1 MGDNQRDRELGM
13 DHPITRRDFLDGV
26 AVAVGGA
33 VIAMHAPSMTARVK
47 TSPNYPPALTGL
59 RGDQANVYE
68 IAHKLRDGKAW
79 DSLGSPESSGEA
91 YDLVVV
97 GAGISGLAAAHFYRK
112 RFGKNSRI
120 LLLDSH
126 DDFGGH
132 ARRDEFEVDGRIVL
146 ANGGTQS
153 IESPDE
159 YSKVAKELFEELG
172 IEVQKFYKDY
182 DTKLYANFTT
192 GCFFDKETFGSDTML
207 TGMGKKPWAEFLT
220 KAPLSD
226 AARKDIVRVYTE
238 KKNYLPGL
246 TREQKIALLKK
257 ISMAE
262 FLTKYCKATPEVLP
276 FFQKLPHDLFAV
288 GIDAISAY
296 GCHMNGDDY
305 GSFTYP
311 GFDGLDL
318 GPEEKEEPYIFHF
331 PDGNASV
338 ARLLV
343 RSLIPDAMPGK
354 TMEDVV
360 TAKADYGALDG
371 ESHSVRMR
379 LQSTVVHAKQS
390 SRTSGEVNVSYVRD
404 AKLQTVAARHC
415 VLACYNAMVPYLCPD
430 LPPKQKTALEYCV
443 KAPFLYTRVALRNW
457 KPFAQLGIHQI
468 MAPGSYYSYVA
479 LDFPV
484 SIGDYK
490 FPSKPEEPAV
500 LFLLRT
506 PCRPGA
512 PRRDQYRAGRYE
524 LLSTPFEKIERET
537 REQLQRMLAPSGFD
551 AARDIAAITA
561 NRWGHGYAYEYDW
574 YSDRDLPAGPRPN
587 VVGRAPFG
595 RITIANSD
603 SAARAY
609 TDAAIDEA
617 HRAVLELPR

>member
-13 DHPITRRDFLDGV
+13 DRPISRRDFLDGV

-33 VIAMHAPSMTARVK
+33 VIAMHAPSMTAQEK

-79 DSLGSPESSGEA
+79 DSLGSPEKPGEA

-132 ARRDEFEVDGRIVL
+132 ARRDEFEVDGRMVL

-153 IESPDE
+153 IESPGE

-192 GCFFDKETFGSDTML
+192 GCFFDKETFGSDVML
-207 TGMGKKPWAEFLT
+207 TGMGNKPWAEFLAQ
-220 KAPLSD
+220 APLSG
-226 AARKDIVRVYTE
+226 AVKKDIVRVYTE
-238 KKNYLPGL
+238 RKNYLPGF
-246 TREQKIALLKK
+246 TRDQKIALLKK

-262 FLTKYCKATPEVLP
+262 FLTKYCKAAPEVLP

-318 GPEEKEEPYIFHF
+318 GPLEKEEPYIFHF

-343 RSLIPDAMPGK
+343 RALIPDAMPGQ

-360 TAKADYGALDG
+360 TAKADYGALDR
-371 ESHSVRMR
+371 ENHSVRVR

-390 SRTSGEVNVSYVRD
+390 SGTNGQVSVSYVRD
-404 AKLQTVAARHC
+404 AKLQTVAAKHC
-415 VLACYNAMVPYLCPD
+415 VLACYNVMVPYLCPD
-430 LPPKQKTALEYCV
+430 LPSKQKTALEYCV

-574 YSDRDLPAGPRPN
+574 YSDRDLPAGLRPN
-587 VVGRAPFG
+587 VIGRAPFG

-617 HRAVLELPR
+617 HRAIVELPR